1 MPRLA
6 LHLLGSPRIEC
17 DGTPIEIDTRKA
29 VALIAYLVVTGQRHG
44 RDILAT
50 LLWPEYDQPHA
61 RGALRRTLSTL
72 NKALAGESLDIGR
85 ETVGMAADANLWVDV
100 NDFNHYLGECRT
112 HGHQAGEVCTACLV
126 PLSRAVTLYH
136 DDFLAGFSL
145 RDSPSF
151 DDWQFLQADIL
162 RLIREV

>member
-72 NKALAGESLDIGR
+72 NKALAGDCLLEPHGLDLVRGDEPR
-85 ETVGMAADANLWVDV
+85 S
-100 NDFNHYLGECRT
+100 ECVK
-112 HGHQAGEVCTACLV
+112 HGNVTAC
-126 PLSRAVTLYH
+126 
-136 DDFLAGFSL
+136 
-145 RDSPSF
+145 
-151 DDWQFLQADIL
+151 
-162 RLIREV
+162 